1 MSESEAGDVASPRP
15 GPLPTF
21 RRMTLRAYDLSE
33 RTARASRA
41 SLQERVR
48 RWRSRWFVI
57 GQMAVTAGIA
67 WFLAERVLGHHL
79 PFFAPVA
86 AIVTLGVSFGQ
97 RLRRAVEVAIGVAVG
112 VLIGDIFVTVFGSG
126 VWQLIVV
133 IALAMSIATLLGAG
147 QLMIIQSGVQS
158 AIIVALA
165 PTVDYAFNRWLDAVI
180 GAAMALLMATIA
192 PTAPLSKPR
201 VIAAEVLDDMAATL
215 EEASRAM
222 RAGDQDA
229 AEAVLEHSRRG
240 EVVLSRFSTAAS
252 EGLAV
257 VRQSPFR
264 RHELPNVMAYA
275 DLYTPLDHANRNLR
289 VLARR
294 CVVSVWRDEPIPRS
308 YLDLMDQL
316 TEVVRFMAIELKAR
330 RLPTGARPRLAAVG
344 DASAHVELVESLS
357 AVVILAQLRS
367 MTADLLELTGISY
380 ADARELI
387 PEMD

>member
-1 MSESEAGDVASPRP
+1 MGRVSSTDPPAEPAGA
-15 GPLPTF
+15 LPAF

-33 RTARASRA
+33 RGAKAGRA
-41 SLQERVR
+41 SLVERYQ
-48 RWRSRWFVI
+48 RWRSRWFII
-57 GQMAVTAGIA
+57 GQMAITAGLA
-67 WFLAERVLGHHL
+67 WFLAQDVLGHKL

-97 RLRRAVEVAIGVAVG
+97 RMRRAVEVAIGVAVG
-112 VLIGDIFVTVFGSG
+112 VGVGDLFVRIFGSG
-126 VWQLIVV
+126 VWQLVVV

-147 QLMIIQSGVQS
+147 QLMIIQSGVQA

-165 PTVDYAFNRWLDAVI
+165 PTTVYAFDRWLDAVI
-180 GAAMALLMATIA
+180 GAALVLLMATIA
-192 PTAPLSKPR
+192 PSAPLRKPR
-201 VIAAEVLDDMAATL
+201 VLAAEVLADMGATL

-229 AEAVLEHSRRG
+229 ADAVLARSRRG
-240 EVVLSRFSTAAS
+240 EEVLNRFSTAAS

-264 RHELPNVMAYA
+264 RGALPSVSAYA
-275 DLYTPLDHANRNLR
+275 DLYDPLDHASRNLR

-294 CVVSVWRDEPIPRS
+294 CAVSIWRGEEVPEPYLDVMDRLAEVVS
-308 YLDLMDQL
+308 
-316 TEVVRFMAIELKAR
+316 FMVIELRAR
-330 RLPTGARPRLAAVG
+330 RLPTKARDRLAEVG
-344 DASAHVELVESLS
+344 RSSAHVELVESIS

-367 MTADLLELTGISY
+367 MTADLLELTGITY
-380 ADARELI
+380 ADARDLI